1 MVIACGRHLLDCQ
14 HAGPAGEEDG
24 RGSVRWLVFA
34 AALALLVIPAL
45 TPYAQAESE
54 RAKRLVR
61 QKASGH
67 QFRVSRLL
75 CPPRQ
80 LRRRHLGQRRRPA
93 QIPPRILLG
102 SIAKPSAKAH
112 PQSRA
117 HPRAFAAT
125 YAVQFKT
132 GLSSAERQAAIA
144 TLRDKYKL
152 KIIKLNK
159 ALDILRVAPRSEL
172 GGKPPKSL
180 GAALTPKVIQDLRK
194 EPFVDAAYVD
204 FPVAPP
210 VSPKV
215 KSGN

>member
-1 MVIACGRHLLDCQ
+1 
-14 HAGPAGEEDG
+14 
-24 RGSVRWLVFA
+24 VRWLVFA

-61 QKASGH
+61 HKASGH

-102 SIAKPSAKAH
+102 SIAKPSANAQ

-117 HPRAFAAT
+117 HPRARPRALAAT

-132 GLSSAERQAAIA
+132 GLSSTERQAAIA

-210 VSPKV
+210 VNPKA